1 MLTDNKKKEEWKQ
14 ELRLLLAG
22 FAFYIGNDTG
32 RENDNHEAEIKKFE
46 DFILAL
52 CESIRAEAL
61 KEVEGIIGKDD
72 IKVENKDDDEETWC
86 DTCGNYYGGEYS
98 TECECDTRNALR
110 KEQRAVLAKLSKGG
124 NNAKT

>member
-1 MLTDNKKKEEWKQ
+1 MTTNSQPEWLIKLQ
-14 ELRLLLAG
+14 DIWDRKDTAG
-22 FAFYIGNDTG
+22 FY
-32 RENDNHEAEIKKFE
+32 E
-46 DFILAL
+46 LLSL

-61 KEVEGIIGKDD
+61 KEVEGIIGEDD

>member
-1 MLTDNKKKEEWKQ
+1 MLTDNKKKEELRKEIGKILKHEVSERLSADRCKTCKQ
-14 ELRLLLAG
+14 IDDL
-22 FAFYIGNDTG
+22 F
-32 RENDNHEAEIKKFE
+32 
-46 DFILAL
+46 AL

-110 KEQRAVLAKLSKGG
+110 KEQRVVLAKLSKGG

>member
-1 MLTDNKKKEEWKQ
+1 MLTDNKKKEIREKI
-14 ELRLLLAG
+14 RK
-22 FAFYIGNDTG
+22 IGKTVIM
-32 RENDNHEAEIKKFE
+32 ENDGSYSYAEDLDTNQI
-46 DFILAL
+46 DQLTAL
-52 CESIRAEAL
+52 CESIRAEVL

-110 KEQRAVLAKLSKGG
+110 KEQRAVLAKLSQEEE
-124 NNAKT
+124 